1 MHLEAITIYE
11 SQRLREYHCHSR
23 DRRHLK
29 YHEYITCSAQAKI
42 MIAKKMGMTIGGTN
56 QAAMVLI
63 LRSFMIRLQR
73 RRAYMDEG

>member
-1 MHLEAITIYE
+1 MRIEAITIYK
-11 SQRLREYHCHSR
+11 SQKAAGVSLHSPGR
-23 DRRHLK
+23 YLK

-56 QAAMVLI
+56 QAAMVLT
-63 LRSFMIRLQR
+63 LRSFMVRLQR

>member
-1 MHLEAITIYE
+1 
-11 SQRLREYHCHSR
+11 
-23 DRRHLK
+23 
-29 YHEYITCSAQAKI
+29 

-73 RRAYMDEG
+73 RRAYMDEGLSRNH